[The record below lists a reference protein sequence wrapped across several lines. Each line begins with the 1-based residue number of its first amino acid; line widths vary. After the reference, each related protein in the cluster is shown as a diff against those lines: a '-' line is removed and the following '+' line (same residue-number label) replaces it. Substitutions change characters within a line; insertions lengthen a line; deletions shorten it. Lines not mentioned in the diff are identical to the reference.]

1 MTHVAPALPADEPL
15 LTLQPHH
22 PSAAAAGL
30 MAAYRSAVQFQAASI
45 AGSSAEREPWSRLF
59 TAGDNIAHV
68 RCRIE
73 MTGVPI
79 TSLSRLA
86 AAIVG
91 IFAVVRGAVTQAKAS
106 KTLATMT
113 WADVSDVNDADACV
127 LIGEEAEEDGRSWFA
142 CSDVPQDSD
151 VECTLNDTNP
161 NSPIA
166 TWLCKAPRVQAKQL
180 FSHESAS

>member
-1 MTHVAPALPADEPL
+1 MSRLLFLLMSLFSHCNHITLAL
-15 LTLQPHH
+15 LQQASWPHIGQ
-22 PSAAAAGL
+22 PYNSRLQALQVPVLSANH
-30 MAAYRSAVQFQAASI
+30 R
-45 AGSSAEREPWSRLF
+45 SRLF